1 MDSEA
6 VVKEV
11 FSLYETYGDV
21 DYIGEAV
28 TQRQHA
34 LQAARFAEEEEFPA
48 EIILGALLHDVGHLA
63 GMRDGSERMTTNDV
77 TLGAANHDV
86 IGAEYLAR
94 LGFPPAVTAFVRY
107 HVQAKRFLV
116 ATDAGYYETLTEASR
131 MTLDHQGGPMTEEEA
146 RTFAQDPQFDVILR
160 MRRWD
165 ERAKDPEAVTPP
177 LEHYKDMCLRF
188 LQESEAAAAAAGEAG
203 KKI

>member
-6 VVKEV
+6 VVEEV
-11 FSLYETYGDV
+11 FSLYEKFGDA

-34 LQAARFAEEEEFPA
+34 LQAARLAEEEGFPA

-63 GMRDGSERMTTNDV
+63 GIREGGARMITRGV
-77 TLGAANHDV
+77 VLGAVNHEV

-94 LGFPPAVTAFVRY
+94 LRFPPAVTAFVRR

-131 MTLDHQGGPMTEEEA
+131 MTLEHQGGPMTEEEA
-146 RTFAQDPQFDVILR
+146 RSFAQDPQFDAILR

-165 ERAKDPEAVTPP
+165 EKAKDPEAVTPP
-177 LEHYKDMCLRF
+177 LEHYKDMCLGF
-188 LQESEAAAAAAGEAG
+188 LRESEAAAS
-203 KKI
+203 